1 MSLLSIFVEPMIT
14 RAMLM
19 ERKSFPIEVLAVPG
33 EPAGVV
39 LPARFEAVYDSTAK
53 SYQFTFTMA
62 RS

>member
-1 MSLLSIFVEPMIT
+1 MIT

-19 ERKSFPIEVLAVPG
+19 ERKSFPIEVLAVRASPLGWFFRPG
-33 EPAGVV
+33 S
-39 LPARFEAVYDSTAK
+39 RRCTTSTAK